1 MLYQDNYNYLI
12 FKEIGMTIIVQIL
25 AFILV
30 IFSTLLV
37 IGIPVTIA
45 SPGQWE
51 QSKNLIYTSAG
62 IWAGLVIITAIANSF
77 IA

>member
-1 MLYQDNYNYLI
+1 
-12 FKEIGMTIIVQIL
+12 MTILIQLLV
-25 AFILV
+25 FILV

-51 QSKNLIYTSAG
+51 QSKNLIYTGAG
-62 IWAGLVIITAIANSF
+62 IWAGLVIITGIANSF
-77 IA
+77 IV